1 MSNEV
6 FEILRIMDQRNLEL
20 QFVLQCAPTI
30 AGLKTSNLFIVK
42 RECEREVEKL
52 LRRTGLMYYRL
63 VYDRSRVV
71 FLVFNREMLMEYLG
85 KRENANFLALMG
97 YENVEFSY
105 VLKTFKERYADYI
118 VNRDEFPHEM
128 GLFLGYPLEDVVGFI
143 ENEGMNALFSGYWK
157 VYSNPKL
164 TEKLFVRFDKV
175 KEDMIVRL
183 SSREKIDSIVSFYKN
198 DAQEKRAV

>member
-85 KRENANFLALMG
+85 KRENINFLALMG

>member
-52 LRRTGLMYYRL
+52 LRRTGLMFYRL
-63 VYDRSRVV
+63 VYDRDRVV

-85 KRENANFLALMG
+85 KRENINFLALMG

-164 TEKLFVRFDKV
+164 TEKLFVRFDIV